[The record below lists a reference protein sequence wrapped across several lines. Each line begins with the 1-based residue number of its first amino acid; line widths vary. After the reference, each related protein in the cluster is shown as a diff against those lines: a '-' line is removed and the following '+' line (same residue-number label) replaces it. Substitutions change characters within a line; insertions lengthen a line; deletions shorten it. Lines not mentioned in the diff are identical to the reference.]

1 MRFAGVDIAS
11 EVHLVAVVD
20 EAGGVEV
27 KPTRFSEDAEGY
39 STLLGLLGAPGEV
52 VVAMEATGHYW
63 QNLYA
68 RLVAEGYSVAVL
80 NPLRTRRFA
89 GEDLARTK
97 TDALDALSIAR
108 FAQQKRPSPAR
119 LPDEALEGLKEL
131 VRLRERLV
139 QDLGDRVRQLHRLVD
154 LGFPEFTRHVK
165 TLESELATAILA
177 KYPTAQAFQG
187 VRARELAYL
196 KYDGRHFVGLQ
207 LAQALLERAR
217 VSVGAHHGEPYRL
230 QVKYA
235 CEDIATL
242 RERLRRLDKDIEAH
256 LERHKL
262 GQLLV
267 QFDGLGPLTVAKLLA
282 EVGNPADFH
291 SPKALVAYVGLC
303 PALQQ
308 SGKRQGQAAGLSR
321 VGNGR
326 VRRALWM
333 PTLTAVRKNPWLRAY
348 YEHLKARGK
357 PSKVAL
363 VACMRKLMHALYAI
377 ARSGKPFTYAPAP

>member
-1 MRFAGVDIAS
+1 M
-11 EVHLVAVVD
+11 LQ
-20 EAGGVEV
+20 
-27 KPTRFSEDAEGY
+27 KPTVFREDGEGY
-39 STLLGLLGAPGEV
+39 GKLLGLLGAPSEV
-52 VVAMEATGHYW
+52 LVAMEATGHYW
-63 QNLYA
+63 QNLFA
-68 RLVAEGYSVAVL
+68 HLTAQGFEVVVL

-108 FAQQKRPSPAR
+108 FAQQKRPKPAR

-131 VRLRERLV
+131 VRLRERLC
-139 QDLGDRVRQLHRLVD
+139 QDMGDRVRQLHRLVD

-165 TLESELATAILA
+165 TLESELATSILA

-187 VRARELAYL
+187 VRMRELAHL
-196 KYDGRHFVGLQ
+196 KYDGRHFVGQ
-207 LAQALLERAR
+207 PLAEALIASAKA
-217 VSVGAHHGEPYRL
+217 SVGAHHSEPYRL

-235 CEDIATL
+235 CEDISTL
-242 RERLRRLDKDIEAH
+242 RERLRRLDRDIEEH
-256 LERHKL
+256 LEGHKL
-262 GQLLV
+262 GSLMV
-267 QFDGLGPLTVAKLLA
+267 QFEGLGPLTVAKLLA

-303 PALQQ
+303 PGLQQ
-308 SGKRQGQAAGLSR
+308 SGKRQGRAAGLSR

-377 ARSGKPFTYAPAP
+377 AKSGKPFTYASAS